1 MTFSFLFF
9 FITFSF
15 LPNSLLNFN
24 VTEFGSLLSVF
35 YFIIFTAFL
44 VTSTL
49 LLETFIEASF
59 FLALFGDDF

>member
-59 FLALFGDDF
+59 FFALFGDDF